1 MKGKTKLLSL
11 GSARG
16 RLKVFLYG
24 FGLFLGLFFIILAC
38 YSKAYEQRVLVN
50 SYLFSSNI
58 SGSSRDDIRSL
69 LIDKEN
75 ANRSKVVKLH
85 FEGKEFENSL
95 ENLGWDLD
103 EDATTNKIFDYGHSE
118 NGFANILSFLK
129 SIFLKKYFKIQYSVN
144 ERLVDDWIVSINE
157 AVAKPKIEA
166 NVIVRYSEAKI
177 VEPEEGTKIDESKL
191 KSELD
196 QSFSLDLDGDL
207 NLELIKDVPLI
218 SREQADALA
227 QEAIDK
233 SSEGI
238 TVIGPGGEAV
248 LYPNDLGA
256 MTRLKVKMKGGSFFQ
271 DPEVESIFV
280 SLDNSKLQLFL
291 EDNATDLN
299 IEPVDAR
306 FTVSGGRVALY
317 QPSVVGETIKIA
329 ESVDEIILV
338 FEKNE
343 QKTVELPR
351 ESQEPTIFARDASD
365 IEKYGIRELIGT
377 ATTSFT
383 GSPDNR
389 VHNIKTGVKYISG
402 ALVKAGDEFS
412 TISKLGQIDAGGG
425 YLQEL
430 VIKEN
435 ETIPEFGGGLCQVS
449 TTLFR
454 AAMNA
459 GLKITERQNHSYRVS
474 YYEPPVGMD
483 ATIYSPKP
491 DFRFVNSTD
500 NAILV
505 YGYVTGYSVTFEI
518 YGTSDGRTVEIS
530 NPEIYDIT
538 SPPETIYIDD
548 PSLEPGEEKR
558 LDRAH
563 DGAKA
568 RFYYK
573 VRKGGEVIEDETFLS
588 YYVAWP
594 AKYLR
599 GPQVESDQAP
609 EGEGGGGDSGQSQ
622 N

>member
-11 GSARG
+11 ESARG
-16 RLKVFLYG
+16 RVFFYG

-38 YSKAYEQRVLVN
+38 YSKAYYQKVLVN

-58 SGSSRDDIRSL
+58 SGRSRDDIKSL
-69 LIDKEN
+69 LVEKEN
-75 ANRSKVVKLH
+75 ANRSKVVKLR
-85 FEGKEFENSL
+85 FEDKEFENTL
-95 ENLGWDLD
+95 EDLGWDLD
-103 EDATTNKIFDYGHSE
+103 ENATTDEIFDYGHSKD
-118 NGFANILSFLK
+118 GFANILSSFK
-129 SIFLKKYFKIQYSVN
+129 SVFLKKHFKIRYSVN
-144 ERLVDDWIVSINE
+144 ERLVDDWTISINE
-157 AVAKPKIEA
+157 AVAKPKVEA
-166 NVIVRYSEAKI
+166 NVIVKYSEAKVI
-177 VEPEEGTKIDESKL
+177 EPEEGTKIDESKL
-191 KSELD
+191 KAELD
-196 QSFSLDLDGDL
+196 QLFSLNLDRDP
-207 NLELIKDVPLI
+207 NLELVKDVPLI
-218 SREQADALA
+218 SKEQADALS

-233 SSEGI
+233 SSESI

-248 LYPNDLGA
+248 LYPDTLGA
-256 MTRLKVKMKGGSFFQ
+256 MIKLKTKMKGGSFFQ

-291 EDNATDLN
+291 ENNIADLN

-306 FTVSGGRVALY
+306 FTISGGKVALY
-317 QPSVVGETIKIA
+317 QPSVVGEAIKIA
-329 ESVDEIILV
+329 ESVDEILLA

-343 QKTVELPR
+343 QKTIELPR
-351 ESQEPTIFARDASD
+351 ESQEPTIFAKDAAD
-365 IEKYGIRELIGT
+365 IEKYGIREIIGT

-430 VIKEN
+430 VIKED

-459 GLKITERQNHSYRVS
+459 GLKISERQNHSYRVS

-573 VRKGGEVIEDETFLS
+573 VRKDGELIEDETFLS

-599 GPQVESDQAP
+599 GPQVEGEQAP
-609 EGEGGGGDSGQSQ
+609 EGEGDGDQDQ

>member
-1 MKGKTKLLSL
+1 MKGKIKLPSL
-11 GSARG
+11 ESARG
-16 RLKVFLYG
+16 KLKVFFYG
-24 FGLFLGLFFIILAC
+24 FGLFLGLFFIILAF
-38 YSKAYEQRVLVN
+38 YSKAYDQKVLIN
-50 SYLFSSNI
+50 SYLFSGNI
-58 SGSSRDDIRSL
+58 SGQSREDIRSL
-69 LIDKEN
+69 LVDKEN
-75 ANRSKVVKLH
+75 ANRAKVVKLR
-85 FEGKEFENSL
+85 FEDKEFENTL

-103 EDATTNKIFDYGHSE
+103 EDKTTQTIFNYGHSE
-118 NGFANILSFLK
+118 GGFANISSSFR
-129 SIFLKKYFKIQYSVN
+129 SVFLKKHFKIEYSVN
-144 ERLVDDWIVSINE
+144 ERLVSDWIISIND
-157 AVAKPKIEA
+157 AIAKPKTEA
-166 NVIVRYSEAKI
+166 NVIVKYSEAKVI
-177 VEPEEGTKIDESKL
+177 EPEDGTRVDENKL
-191 KSELD
+191 KPELD
-196 QSFSLDLDGDL
+196 QSFLLNLDKDL
-207 NLELIKDVPLI
+207 NLALVEDAPLI
-218 SREQADALA
+218 SKEQAEALS
-227 QEAIDK
+227 QEVIDK
-233 SSEGI
+233 SAQDI
-238 TVIGPGGEAV
+238 TVVGPADKAV
-248 LYPNDLGA
+248 LYPNDLGSMIKLKA
-256 MTRLKVKMKGGSFFQ
+256 KMTGGSFFK

-280 SLDNSKLQLFL
+280 SLDDSKLQLFL
-291 EDNATDLN
+291 ENNASDLN

-317 QPSVVGETIKIA
+317 QPSVIGEAIKIA
-329 ESVDEIILV
+329 ESVDEILSA

-343 QKTVELPR
+343 QKTIELPR
-351 ESQEPTIFARDASD
+351 ESQEPTIFAKDASD

-377 ATTSFT
+377 ATTDFIR
-383 GSPDNR
+383 SPDNR

-430 VIKEN
+430 VIKED

-491 DFRFVNSTD
+491 DLRFVNSTD
-500 NAILV
+500 NAILI
-505 YGYVTGYSVTFEI
+505 YGYVTGYKVTFEI

-538 SPPETIYIDD
+538 SPSETIYIDD

-563 DGAKA
+563 DGAKTV
-568 RFYYK
+568 FYYK
-573 VRKGGEVIEDETFLS
+573 VRKDGELIEDDTFSS

-599 GPQVESDQAP
+599 GPQP
-609 EGEGGGGDSGQSQ
+609 EGEGGDGGGDGQSQ